1 MSDTITLLDGKT
13 HSKVDLMAEMYSDSF
28 YYGYLGEAALSSS
41 ACKHLLEGARAY
53 ESSLKQNT
61 DTAALRDGRLSHMAV
76 FEPEKFNQL
85 TVIEGTRASKA
96 YKLASQEQGY
106 YNVCTASEYK
116 NAEAIANA
124 IAKNLEASMLIEGCN
139 YEVPIIG
146 EVKGLPFRAKA
157 DCIDNDNN
165 IIVDLKTTSDP
176 IANFPYAA
184 RKYYYS
190 LQARLY
196 SELFQVS
203 NFVFLVINKK
213 NKDIGVFECSGDF
226 MIQGDVLLDAATD
239 TYKEYFNKPNTR
251 QLIDNY
257 VYRGTL

>member
-1 MSDTITLLDGKT
+1 MSDTITLLDGTT
-13 HSKVDLMAEMYSDSF
+13 HKKVDLMSEMYSDSF
-28 YYGYLGEAALSSS
+28 YYGYLGKNALSSS
-41 ACKHLLEGARAY
+41 SCKHLLEGARAY
-53 ESSLKQNT
+53 EISLNQNT
-61 DTAALRDGRLSHMAV
+61 DTAPLRDGRLSHMAV
-76 FEPEKFNQL
+76 FEPNKFNEL

-124 IAKNLEASMLIEGCN
+124 ISKNLEASMLIQGCN

-146 EVKGLPFRAKA
+146 TIRGLPFRGKA
-157 DCIDNDNN
+157 DCLDLNTNV
-165 IIVDLKTTSDP
+165 IIDLKTTSEP

-184 RKYYYS
+184 KRYHYA
-190 LQARLY
+190 LQAILY
-196 SELFQVS
+196 KMLFQAS
-203 NFVFLVINKK
+203 SFVFLVINKK
-213 NKDIGVFECSGDF
+213 NKDIGIFECSDDF
-226 MIQGDVLLDAATD
+226 MTQGHMLLNAATD
-239 TYKEYFNKPNTR
+239 TFREYFNKPNTR